1 MPKGAEFPLRD
12 EFQIKLLI
20 FTWYTAGYRVAIF
33 LSKKNN
39 QWKKN
44 PEKNKTKEMISRTF
58 F

>member
-33 LSKKNN
+33 LSSKK
-39 QWKKN
+39 KTVEKN
-44 PEKNKTKEMISRTF
+44 PWKNQN
-58 F
+58 